1 VEHTD
6 TNTTGN
12 SEVVASATSPGDL
25 RAHAGDLAGAST
37 SSTASIR
44 RSGSDGPSCGAWTP
58 GWRAVRT
65 FAPAPCCSTS
75 RATTADITSIIST
88 PELSA
93 AGVPSRAPRISAT
106 KQPGRAWGTTRAR
119 TLLPRASE
127 RNDAHAR
134 LLSKRV
140 ADMGTL
146 VGIRVLDHQTE
157 SYRRHDHI
165 VFVGDDAA
173 SDWTRRCRR
182 QADEILLVGG
192 AGNSPKSSPPDE
204 RSTHPTTYFD
214 DLWID
219 FLCTTTD
226 LTSAAQ
232 RIHTRGRLRQFVH
245 RSCSLPMVMAPVSLD
260 GHLLVDG
267 GIMNNVPVDPLPE
280 VSNEGTLIVADVADC
295 FYTADEAYDD
305 DDDSIAFR
313 RVPSSRLNQFGEK
326 LVASAFSTSSCDR
339 SRSGARSSSCRRSQ
353 RTASVCAPR

>member
-1 VEHTD
+1 VKQESLAAH
-6 TNTTGN
+6 N
-12 SEVVASATSPGDL
+12 ATIFGGSGRRLLDFTPPF
-25 RAHAGDLAGAST
+25 T
-37 SSTASIR
+37 SLI
-44 RSGSDGPSCGAWTP
+44 GS
-58 GWRAVRT
+58 
-65 FAPAPCCSTS
+65 S
-75 RATTADITSIIST
+75 RF
-88 PELSA
+88 
-93 AGVPSRAPRISAT
+93 
-106 KQPGRAWGTTRAR
+106 
-119 TLLPRASE
+119 
-127 RNDAHAR
+127 NDA
-134 LLSKRV
+134 
-140 ADMGTL
+140 
-146 VGIRVLDHQTE
+146 LDE
-157 SYRRHDHI
+157 
-165 VFVGDDAA
+165 VF
-173 SDWTRRCRR
+173 
-182 QADEILLVGG
+182 E
-192 AGNSPKSSPPDE
+192 E
-204 RSTHPTTYFD
+204 THFE